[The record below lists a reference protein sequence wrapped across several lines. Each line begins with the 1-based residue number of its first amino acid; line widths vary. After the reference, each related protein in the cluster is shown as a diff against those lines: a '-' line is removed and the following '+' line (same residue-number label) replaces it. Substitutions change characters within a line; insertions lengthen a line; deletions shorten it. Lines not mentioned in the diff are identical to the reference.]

1 MTKTIDLGIIPDST
15 MGENQRQEQKKES
28 KGAHRNM
35 TPMLFFFF
43 TGSRKA
49 SCEARRHRA
58 KRIKMRLHRLA
69 EGGMNMKK
77 IELIIRPEKLEPLKK
92 ILSKNE
98 YSGLTVMSAMG
109 CGHQKGYSEEFK
121 KLGMEINLL
130 PKLYVMTVI
139 LDEDLDDILTEI
151 CEKLSTGQVGD
162 GKIFITNVDDVM
174 RIRTGEHGE
183 SIL

>member
-1 MTKTIDLGIIPDST
+1 
-15 MGENQRQEQKKES
+15 
-28 KGAHRNM
+28 
-35 TPMLFFFF
+35 
-43 TGSRKA
+43 
-49 SCEARRHRA
+49 
-58 KRIKMRLHRLA
+58 
-69 EGGMNMKK
+69 MKK

-98 YSGLTVMSAMG
+98 YSGL
-109 CGHQKGYSEEFK
+109 
-121 KLGMEINLL
+121 
-130 PKLYVMTVI
+130 TVI